1 MSALKSV
8 DFPTFGRPTI
18 PARSIAEVYDRR
30 AVRLIVNSLALGL
43 PVALA
48 SRLLHGPEWLTL
60 VASALSLLPLAAW
73 IGAATEHAASRMGS
87 GLGGLLNATF
97 GNAAELIIAIFAL
110 RRGLV
115 DLVKAS
121 LTGSIIGN
129 TLLILGLSAFVGGL
143 KHGTQKFDVR
153 PTGRHAA
160 MMILA
165 ISAMALPAV
174 FATIEHDAFVR
185 EEVSVGVALLLLL
198 TYAAYVY
205 FSYFSRQR
213 DADRGAGGHDGGK
226 HAWSIRKSLLVL
238 AGAVAGT
245 AVASELLVHA
255 IEPVSKSAG
264 ISELFLGL
272 ILIPIVGNAAE
283 HYSAIV
289 FASRNKMD
297 LALSVA
303 ANSSTQIAVFVAP
316 LLVLVSLLARPMDL
330 IFQPIELVTLFSS
343 SAIFAYI
350 SLDGETNWL
359 EGIQLLALYLIAAVA
374 FFFLPG

>member
-1 MSALKSV
+1 M
-8 DFPTFGRPTI
+8 
-18 PARSIAEVYDRR
+18 IAA
-30 AVRLIVNSLALGL
+30 AVRLAVNFLVLGL
-43 PVALA
+43 PTAIA
-48 SRLLHGPEWLTL
+48 SRLLGGPEWLTL
-60 VASALSLLPLAAW
+60 AASAISLLPLAGW
-73 IGAATEHAASRMGS
+73 IGLATEHAAAKLGP

-97 GNAAELIIAIFAL
+97 GNAAELIIAVLAL

-143 KHGTQKFDVR
+143 KHGTQKFAVG

-165 ISAMALPAV
+165 LSAMALPAV
-174 FATIEHDAFVR
+174 FATVEPDAFVR
-185 EEVSVGVALLLLL
+185 EEVSVGVSVLLLA

-205 FSYFSRQR
+205 FSHFSRQR
-213 DADRGAGGHDGGK
+213 DPSPEAG
-226 HAWSIRKSLLVL
+226 HAAATHGWTLRKAFLVL
-238 AGAVAGT
+238 GAAVAGT

-255 IEPVSKSAG
+255 IEPVSREAG
-264 ISELFLGL
+264 LSQFFLGL

-316 LLVLVSLLARPMDL
+316 LLVLVSLFFRPMDL
-330 IFQPIELVTLFSS
+330 IFQPIELVTLFAS

-359 EGIQLLALYLIAAVA
+359 EGVQLLALYLIAAVA

>member
-1 MSALKSV
+1 M
-8 DFPTFGRPTI
+8 
-18 PARSIAEVYDRR
+18 
-30 AVRLIVNSLALGL
+30 RLVLNSLAIGL
-43 PVALA
+43 PVAIA

-60 VASALSLLPLAAW
+60 AASAISLLPLAGW
-73 IGAATEHAASRMGS
+73 IGLATEHAAARLGP

-97 GNAAELIIAIFAL
+97 GNAAELIIAVLAL
-110 RRGLV
+110 RRGLI

-143 KHGTQKFDVR
+143 KHGTQKFAVG

-165 ISAMALPAV
+165 VSAMALPAV
-174 FATIEHDAFVR
+174 FATIERDAFVR
-185 EEVSVGVALLLLL
+185 EEVSVGVSVLLLV
-198 TYAAYVY
+198 TYAAYIY
-205 FSYFSRQR
+205 FSYFSRHR
-213 DADRGAGGHDGGK
+213 DEPSEIHPPEGRER
-226 HAWSIRKSLLVL
+226 AWNLRKSLLVL

-245 AVASELLVHA
+245 AIASELLVHA
-255 IEPVSKSAG
+255 IEPVSRAAG
-264 ISELFLGL
+264 LSQLFLGL

-316 LLVLVSLLARPMDL
+316 LLVLVSLLLHPMDL
-330 IFQPIELVTLFSS
+330 IFQPIELVTLFAS

-359 EGIQLLALYLIAAVA
+359 EGVQLLALYLIAGVA
-374 FFFLPG
+374 FFFLPK

>member
-1 MSALKSV
+1 
-8 DFPTFGRPTI
+8 
-18 PARSIAEVYDRR
+18 
-30 AVRLIVNSLALGL
+30 VRLVINSLVIGL
-43 PVALA
+43 PVAIV
-48 SRLLHGPEWLTL
+48 SRLLHGPDWLTL
-60 VASALSLLPLAAW
+60 AASAISLLPLAGW
-73 IGAATEHAASRMGS
+73 IGTATEHAASKMGP

-143 KHGTQKFDVR
+143 KHGTQKFSVK

-174 FATIEHDAFVR
+174 FATVEHDAFVR
-185 EEVSVGVALLLLL
+185 EEVSIGVAVLLLL

-213 DADRGAGGHDGGK
+213 DEFEAVPHEDRRQ
-226 HAWSIRKSLLVL
+226 AWSIRKSLLVL
-238 AGAVAGT
+238 GGAVVGT

-255 IEPVSKSAG
+255 VEPVSRAAG
-264 ISELFLGL
+264 ISQLFLGL

-297 LALSVA
+297 LSLSVA

-316 LLVLVSLLARPMDL
+316 LLVLISLFFRPMDL
-330 IFQPIELVTLFSS
+330 IFQPIELVTLFAS

-374 FFFLPG
+374 FFFLPK

>member
-1 MSALKSV
+1 MI
-8 DFPTFGRPTI
+8 GH
-18 PARSIAEVYDRR
+18 
-30 AVRLIVNSLALGL
+30 AVRLVVNSLVIGL
-43 PVALA
+43 PIAVA
-48 SRLLHGPEWLTL
+48 SRFFHGPDWLTL
-60 VASALSLLPLAAW
+60 AASAISLLPLAAW
-73 IGAATEHAASRMGS
+73 IGTATEHAAARMGT

-97 GNAAELIIAIFAL
+97 GNAAELIIAVFAL
-110 RRGLV
+110 RRGLI

-143 KHGTQKFDVR
+143 KHGTQKFNVK

-165 ISAMALPAV
+165 VSAMALPAV
-174 FATIEHDAFVR
+174 FATIEKDAFIR
-185 EEVSVGVALLLLL
+185 EEVSVGVSILLLV
-198 TYAAYVY
+198 TYATYVW

-213 DADRGAGGHDGGK
+213 DVEHGAAYHEMTGRP
-226 HAWSIRKSLLVL
+226 WSVRKSLLVL
-238 AGAVAGT
+238 SGAVAGT

-255 IEPVSKSAG
+255 IEPVSQTAG
-264 ISELFLGL
+264 LSQLFIGL
-272 ILIPIVGNAAE
+272 ILIPIVGNVAE

-289 FASRNKMD
+289 FAHRNQMD
-297 LALSVA
+297 LSLSVA

-316 LLVLVSLLARPMDL
+316 LLVLLSLFFRPMDL
-330 IFQPIELVTLFSS
+330 IFQPIELVVLFAS

-359 EGIQLLALYLIAAVA
+359 EGVQLLALYLIAAVA
-374 FFFLPG
+374 FFFLPK

>member
-1 MSALKSV
+1 V
-8 DFPTFGRPTI
+8 DLPTFGRPTI
-18 PARSIAEVYDRR
+18 PARSTSEVYDRA
-30 AVRLIVNSLALGL
+30 AVRLVINSLVIGL
-43 PVALA
+43 PVAVA
-48 SRLLHGPEWLTL
+48 SRLLHGPDWLTL
-60 VASALSLLPLAAW
+60 AASAISLLPLAAW
-73 IGAATEHAASRMGS
+73 IGTATEHAAGRMGP

-143 KHGTQKFDVR
+143 KHGTQKFSVK

-174 FATIEHDAFVR
+174 FATVEHDAFVR
-185 EEVSVGVALLLLL
+185 EEVSIGVAVLLLL

-213 DADRGAGGHDGGK
+213 DREFEAVLDEDRRQ
-226 HAWSIRKSLLVL
+226 AWSIRKSLLVL

-245 AVASELLVHA
+245 ALASELLVHA
-255 IEPVSKSAG
+255 VEPVSRAAG
-264 ISELFLGL
+264 ISQLFLGL

-297 LALSVA
+297 LSLSVA

-316 LLVLVSLLARPMDL
+316 LLVLISLFFRPMDL
-330 IFQPIELVTLFSS
+330 IFQPIELVTLFAS

-359 EGIQLLALYLIAAVA
+359 EGIQLLSLYLIAAVA
-374 FFFLPG
+374 FFFLPK

>member
-1 MSALKSV
+1 L
-8 DFPTFGRPTI
+8 PTFGSPTI

-30 AVRLIVNSLALGL
+30 GVRLFLNALVLGL
-43 PVALA
+43 PVAVA
-48 SRLLHGPEWLTL
+48 SRLLNGPDWLTL
-60 VASALSLLPLAAW
+60 VASATSLLPLAGW
-73 IGAATEHAASRMGS
+73 IGSATEHAAARLGP

-97 GNAAELIIAIFAL
+97 GNAAELIIAVFAL
-110 RRGLV
+110 RRGLI

-143 KHGTQKFDVR
+143 KHGTQKFAVK

-165 ISAMALPAV
+165 VSAMALPAI
-174 FATIEHDAFVR
+174 FATVEPSAFVR
-185 EEVSVGVALLLLL
+185 EEVSVGVSVLLLA

-213 DADRGAGGHDGGK
+213 DSAPDAGHVIGAPS
-226 HAWSIRKSLLVL
+226 WSLRKSLLVL
-238 AGAVAGT
+238 GGAVAGT

-255 IEPVSKSAG
+255 IEPVSRAAG
-264 ISELFLGL
+264 LSQLFLGL

-316 LLVLVSLLARPMDL
+316 LLVLISLLLRPMDL
-330 IFQPIELVTLFSS
+330 IFPPIELVTLFAS

-359 EGIQLLALYLIAAVA
+359 EGVQLLSLYLIAAVA
-374 FFFLPG
+374 FFFLPK

>member
-1 MSALKSV
+1 L
-8 DFPTFGRPTI
+8 
-18 PARSIAEVYDRR
+18 
-30 AVRLIVNSLALGL
+30 RLLVNSLAVGL
-43 PVALA
+43 PIAVA
-48 SRLLHGPEWLTL
+48 SRLFHGPDWLTL
-60 VASALSLLPLAAW
+60 AASAISLLPLAAW
-73 IGAATEHAASRMGS
+73 IGTATEHAAARMGP
-87 GLGGLLNATF
+87 GVGGLLNATF

-110 RRGLV
+110 RRGLI

-143 KHGTQKFDVR
+143 KHGTQKFAVG

-165 ISAMALPAV
+165 VSAMTLPAV
-174 FATIEHDAFVR
+174 FATLEPSAFVR
-185 EEVSVGVALLLLL
+185 EEVSVGVSVLLLL

-213 DADRGAGGHDGGK
+213 DRVPEGEHPVGPK
-226 HAWSIRKSLLVL
+226 HWSMRKSLLVL
-238 AGAVAGT
+238 GGAVAGT

-255 IEPVSKSAG
+255 IEPVSKGAG
-264 ISELFLGL
+264 LSQLFIGL
-272 ILIPIVGNAAE
+272 ILIPIVGNVAE

-289 FASRNKMD
+289 FARRNQMD

-316 LLVLVSLLARPMDL
+316 LLVLVSLFFRPMDL
-330 IFQPIELVTLFSS
+330 IFQPIELVTLFAS

-359 EGIQLLALYLIAAVA
+359 EGVQLLALYLIAAVA